1 MRYYAQY
8 DENNKLLA
16 IGTGCGGTEISKEQY
31 DALYAEIRSKGEYV
45 YKLYKEEISIN
56 DVPQEWQEEIQNRVN
71 EMIERQN
78 AYQASEISANE
89 FYSMV
94 EAVM

>member
-1 MRYYAQY
+1 MQYYAQY

-16 IGTGCGGTEISKEQY
+16 IGRGCGGTEITKEEY
-31 DALYAEIRSKGEYV
+31 DALYAEIKQKGEYV
-45 YKLYKEEISIN
+45 YQLYKNEITID
-56 DVPQEWQEEIQNRVN
+56 DVPAEWQEEIQTRVN
-71 EMIERQN
+71 EMIERKN
-78 AYQASEISANE
+78 TYQASAISANE